1 MRLERA
7 GGGYGHGFVDI
18 RDGGAAQARGADGAA
33 NYGPN
38 WSREEEEVS

>member
-7 GGGYGHGFVDI
+7 GGGYGHGLVDI
-18 RDGGAAQARGADGAA
+18 RDGGAGQARGADVAE

>member
-7 GGGYGHGFVDI
+7 GGGYGHGLVDI
-18 RDGGAAQARGADGAA
+18 RDGGAAQARGADAA
-33 NYGPN
+33 VNYGPN